1 MSTGQVR
8 EVIPV
13 PGFTMFKVANM
24 KENLIIIF
32 GGSGDLTSRKLMP
45 ALYSLHEKSSS
56 KFMVLAVGRTGFDN
70 KTFREHLL
78 SSGEYP
84 SGGFLERVFYLQM
97 DPSNGPDYHK
107 LKERLEQFQQKEYL
121 FYLATPPSLY
131 EKIPLF
137 LKEHKLNEGHKIIVE
152 KPFGYDFESGRNM
165 NLVLKESFKERQIY
179 RIDHYLGKETVQN
192 ILALRFANT
201 IFEPIWNRNY
211 IDRVEIT
218 AVENMG
224 IGSRGGFYDGVG
236 ALRDMVQNHL
246 IQLLALVAMEPPVVF
261 GEREF
266 RDEVVKVYN
275 SLKPLQKEEIPSRVV
290 RGQYIEGEKKGVMAG
305 AYRKEKGVDPE
316 SYTETFLAMKVNI
329 ANWRWEGV
337 PFYIRTGKQMPTKVT
352 EIVIHFRQTPHR
364 LFSCREECPEQ
375 NQLIIRI
382 QPNEGMVLKFDMKI
396 PGSQFN
402 VTQVPMEFTYDKLGD
417 LGNLDGYSRLLEEA
431 LKGDNT
437 LFTRSDAVEASWRYF
452 TPVLEYMDSQTGL
465 PLHGYP
471 AGSWGPLES
480 EAIIDNGHKWTN
492 PCKNLTNTNI
502 YCEL

>member
-1 MSTGQVR
+1 
-8 EVIPV
+8 
-13 PGFTMFKVANM
+13 M
-24 KENLIIIF
+24 KEHLIIIF
-32 GGSGDLTSRKLMP
+32 GGSGDLASRKLIP
-45 ALYSLHEKSSS
+45 ALYSLHQRKKDSAPF
-56 KFMVLAVGRTGFDN
+56 KILAAGRTSFTN
-70 KTFREHLL
+70 KAFREHLIEN
-78 SSGEYP
+78 GEYANKE
-84 SGGFLERVFYLQM
+84 FFEFVFYLQM
-97 DPSNGPDYHK
+97 DPSVEEEYSK
-107 LKERLEQFQQKEYL
+107 LIERLKEFQVSDYL

-131 EKIPLF
+131 ESIPIN
-137 LKEHKLNEGHKIIVE
+137 LKRCGLNIEDGNGADIKAGVRKIIVE
-152 KPFGYDFESGRNM
+152 KPFGHNLDSAIKM
-165 NLVLKESFKERQIY
+165 NATLKGAFKEKQIY

-224 IGSRGGFYDGVG
+224 IGGRGGFYEGVG

-246 IQLLALVAMEPPVVF
+246 IQLLALVAMEPPVTF

-275 SLKPLQKEEIPSRVV
+275 SLKPLTLEEIPSRVV
-290 RGQYIEGEKKGVMAG
+290 RGQYIAGEKKGEMAL
-305 AYRKEKGVDPE
+305 AYRQEKGVEP
-316 SYTETFLAMKVNI
+316 SSQTETFLAMKVKI

-352 EIVIHFRQTPHR
+352 EIVIHFRHTPHR
-364 LFSCREECPEQ
+364 LFSSREECPDH

-396 PGSQFN
+396 PGSGFD
-402 VTQVPMEFTYDKLGD
+402 VTQVPMDFTYDKLGEV
-417 LGNLDGYSRLLEEA
+417 NTADGYSRLLEEA

-452 TPVLEYMDSQTGL
+452 SPVLEYLTEDSQL

-480 EAIIDNGHKWTN
+480 EAIITDGHKWTN